1 MKPDFLE
8 EVFGAEFIEYSM
20 AFRICFF
27 VMIVFVHTGYGQKQ
41 LFITPSL
48 GMAFPLCYTITPPEG
63 DSGYGSN
70 TFDFGASFDLSL
82 QYQINPKW
90 IIFGGWRASGG
101 DTGFSFKYGDRYKD
115 YIEGRYWT
123 ASGTKS
129 IPVGFMRYLSTQKW
143 FKMKRRSAILE
154 NVSGKKNE
162 DVLYLV
168 LFKLRLLSGLS
179 YNYVV
184 PATNDNQLDGFSSG
198 TYLYTVNKRNSL
210 SPFIGF
216 NFQFFNY
223 HKNHFQLTIL
233 YSQGLSQVLTVDVDY
248 QLLSG
253 NHEAVI
259 GSRGSYF
266 SLQLGYP
273 IKIYDASKKKRS

>member
-1 MKPDFLE
+1 
-8 EVFGAEFIEYSM
+8 
-20 AFRICFF
+20 
-27 VMIVFVHTGYGQKQ
+27 MIVFVHSAYGQKQ

-48 GMAFPLCYTITPPEG
+48 GMSFPLCYTIAPAEG

-82 QYQINPKW
+82 QYQINPRW

-101 DTGFSFKYGDRYKD
+101 DTGFSFKYGDKQQDSFY
-115 YIEGRYWT
+115 GRLSV

-154 NVSGKKNE
+154 NISGVKNE

-168 LFKLRLLSGLS
+168 LFKLRLLAGVSH
-179 YNYVV
+179 NYVV

-198 TYLYTVNKRNSL
+198 TYLYSVNKRNSL
-210 SPFIGF
+210 SAFLGL
-216 NFQFFNY
+216 NLQFFNY
-223 HKNHFQLTIL
+223 DKNHFQLTIL
-233 YSQGLSQVLTVDVDY
+233 YSQGLSQVLTADVDY
-248 QLLSG
+248 QVSSG
-253 NHEAVI
+253 NYEAI
-259 GSRGSYF
+259 LGSRGSYI

-273 IKIYDASKKKRS
+273 IKLYDSSKKKKS